1 MTNQRRER
9 LTEGIE
15 IVLLI
20 AVVGLN
26 IWWMV
31 YRYGGETYY
40 VQNGKAL
47 NSYSISLPTGVAGT
61 GHTYLGLGIN
71 RHGAK
76 RRIKFRTDAVAPA
89 PFSKSK
95 IVKVTVNA
103 HYGVTNYEP
112 VKNAKRLPVSVR
124 NQLVS

>member
-1 MTNQRRER
+1 MTKQRREW
-9 LTEGIE
+9 LIGAVE
-15 IVLLI
+15 IGLLI

-26 IWWMV
+26 FWWMV

-47 NSYSISLPTGVAGT
+47 NSYSVTMPTGVVGT
-61 GHTYLGLGIN
+61 GHTYLGMGIN

-76 RRIKFRTDAVAPA
+76 RQIKFKSDAVAPA

-95 IVKVTVNA
+95 IVKVTVNT
-103 HYGVTNYEP
+103 HYGITNYEP
-112 VKNAKRLPVSVR
+112 VKNLKHLPVSVR
-124 NQLVS
+124 NQLGS

>member
-1 MTNQRRER
+1 MTKQRREWLIGATE
-9 LTEGIE
+9 LT
-15 IVLLI
+15 LLI
-20 AVVGLN
+20 VVVGLN

-40 VQNGKAL
+40 VQAGKTL
-47 NSYSISLPTGVAGT
+47 NSYDVSLPTGVKST

-76 RRIKFRTDAVAPA
+76 RQIKFKTDSVAPA

-95 IVKVTVNA
+95 LVKVTVNT
-103 HYGVTNYEP
+103 HFGVTNYEP
-112 VKNAKRLPVSVR
+112 VKNMKHLPVSVR

>member
-1 MTNQRRER
+1 MTKQRREW
-9 LTEGIE
+9 LIGAVE
-15 IVLLI
+15 IGLLI

-47 NSYSISLPTGVAGT
+47 NSYSVTMPTGVVGT
-61 GHTYLGLGIN
+61 GHTYLGMGIN

-76 RRIKFRTDAVAPA
+76 RQIKFKSDAVAPA

-95 IVKVTVNA
+95 IVKVTVNS
-103 HYGVTNYEP
+103 HYGITNYEP
-112 VKNAKRLPVSVR
+112 VKNLKRIPVPVR
-124 NQLVS
+124 NQLGN

>member
-1 MTNQRRER
+1 MTKQRREW
-9 LTEGIE
+9 LIGAVE
-15 IVLLI
+15 IGLLI

-47 NSYSISLPTGVAGT
+47 NSYSVTMPTGVVGT
-61 GHTYLGLGIN
+61 GHTYLGMGIN

-76 RRIKFRTDAVAPA
+76 RQIKFKSDAVAPA

-95 IVKVTVNA
+95 IVKVTVNS
-103 HYGVTNYEP
+103 HYGITNYEP
-112 VKNAKRLPVSVR
+112 VKNLKHLPVSVR
-124 NQLVS
+124 NQLGN

>member
-1 MTNQRRER
+1 VTKQRREW
-9 LTEGIE
+9 LIGAVE
-15 IVLLI
+15 IGLLI

-47 NSYSISLPTGVAGT
+47 NSYSVTMPTGVVGT
-61 GHTYLGLGIN
+61 GHTYLGIGIN

-76 RRIKFRTDAVAPA
+76 RQIKFKTDAVAPA
-89 PFSKSK
+89 PFTHSN

-103 HYGVTNYEP
+103 RYGVTNYEP
-112 VKNAKRLPVSVR
+112 VKNVKHLPVPVR